1 METKL
6 RYKYS
11 MLSFKEFISEAADS
25 AQNLHMTHAD
35 EDIFERGDKGAQAA
49 IDFLR
54 DFADTIGTNHANL
67 TVKWDG
73 APALFAGY
81 DPDDGKFFVGTKSVF
96 AKNPKLYKT
105 QKDITDNEKGG
116 KADKLKV
123 ALKELPKI
131 GIPKGTVLQGDMLFT
146 KGDQKYETIDGIR
159 YLTVH
164 PNTIVYAWPSKS
176 DIAARIRNANMGIIW
191 HTSYSG
197 RGSLATYSA
206 SFGVDIS
213 RLKTTRNVFMDDAY
227 FKGSDI
233 GLDDNEYRE
242 LDNHIKKAERLIG
255 GFDSIVDIM
264 NTIPSSAAGANVKTF
279 INSKIRA
286 GQLPNPRSAA
296 NEYIDYLKT
305 YWDDKVISKV
315 KSENAINTKK
325 AALKQLIDDLRK
337 NMSTLVKA
345 FQYVDEITQ
354 AKMIAINKLNMIN
367 NQKTFVLTK
376 DGFKVTEPEGYVA
389 INTEK
394 GEAVKFVDRLNFSH
408 FNFSTE
414 YIKGWQR

>member
-1 METKL
+1 
-6 RYKYS
+6 
-11 MLSFKEFISEAADS
+11 MLSFMEYISEAADS

-35 EDIFERGDKGAQAA
+35 EDIFERGDTGAQAA
-49 IDFLR
+49 IDFLK
-54 DFADTIGTNHANL
+54 DFAETVGTNEANL

-81 DPDDGKFFVGTKSVF
+81 DPSDNKFFVGTKSVF

-116 KADKLKV
+116 KAQKLKV
-123 ALKELPKI
+123 ALKELPSV

-146 KGDQKYETIDGIR
+146 KGDQKYETIDGVR

-164 PNTIVYAWPSKS
+164 PNTIVYAWPSNS
-176 DIAARIRNANMGIIW
+176 DVAKRIRNANIGIIW

-197 RGSLATYSA
+197 RGDLSTYSA
-206 SFGVDIS
+206 TFGVDVS
-213 RLKTTRNVFMDDAY
+213 KLKTTRNVFMDDAY
-227 FKGSDI
+227 FKGANI
-233 GLDDNEYRE
+233 GLDDNEHRS
-242 LDNHIKKAERLIG
+242 LMSHISKAERYIG
-255 GFDSIVDIM
+255 NFDDIVTVM

-296 NEYIDYLKT
+296 NEYLDYLKT
-305 YWDDKVISKV
+305 YWEDKVISKV
-315 KSENAINTKK
+315 KSETAINTKK
-325 AALKQLIDDLRK
+325 AALKQLLDDLK
-337 NMSTLVKA
+337 NIMPTLVKA

-367 NQKTFVLTK
+367 NQKTFVLTN

-408 FNFSTE
+408 FNFSSE

>member
-1 METKL
+1 
-6 RYKYS
+6 
-11 MLSFKEFISEAADS
+11 MLSFMEYISEAADS

-49 IDFLR
+49 IDFLK
-54 DFADTIGTNHANL
+54 DFAETVGTNEANL

-81 DPDDGKFFVGTKSVF
+81 DPSDNKFFVGTKSVF

-116 KADKLKV
+116 KAQKLKV
-123 ALKELPKI
+123 ALKELPSV

-146 KGDQKYETIDGIR
+146 KGDQKYETIDGVR

-164 PNTIVYAWPSKS
+164 PNTIVYAWPSNS
-176 DIAARIRNANMGIIW
+176 DVAKRIRNANIGIIW

-197 RGSLATYSA
+197 RGDLSTYSA
-206 SFGVDIS
+206 TFGVDVS
-213 RLKTTRNVFMDDAY
+213 KLKTTRNVFMDDAY
-227 FKGSDI
+227 FKGANI
-233 GLDDNEYRE
+233 GLDDNEYRS
-242 LDNHIKKAERLIG
+242 LISHISKAERYIG
-255 GFDSIVDIM
+255 NFDDVVTVM
-264 NTIPSSAAGANVKTF
+264 NSIPSSAAGANVKTF

-296 NEYIDYLKT
+296 NEYLDYLKT
-305 YWDDKVISKV
+305 YWEDKVISKV
-315 KSENAINTKK
+315 KSETAINSKK
-325 AALKQLIDDLRK
+325 AALKQLLDDLK
-337 NMSTLVKA
+337 SIMPTLVKA

-367 NQKTFVLTK
+367 NQKTFVLTN

-408 FNFSTE
+408 FNFSSE

>member
-1 METKL
+1 
-6 RYKYS
+6 
-11 MLSFKEFISEAADS
+11 MLSFMEYISEAADS

-49 IDFLR
+49 IDFLK
-54 DFADTIGTNHANL
+54 DFAETVGTNEANL

-81 DPDDGKFFVGTKSVF
+81 DPSDNKFFVGTKSVF

-116 KADKLKV
+116 KAQKLKV
-123 ALKELPKI
+123 ALKELPSV

-146 KGDQKYETIDGIR
+146 KGDQKYETIDGVR

-164 PNTIVYAWPSKS
+164 PNTIVYAWPSNS
-176 DIAARIRNANMGIIW
+176 DVAKRIRNANIGIIW

-197 RGSLATYSA
+197 RGDLSTYSA
-206 SFGVDIS
+206 TFGVDVS
-213 RLKTTRNVFMDDAY
+213 KLKTTRNVFMDDAY
-227 FKGSDI
+227 FKGANI
-233 GLDDNEYRE
+233 GLDDNEYRS
-242 LDNHIKKAERLIG
+242 LISHISKAERYIG
-255 GFDSIVDIM
+255 NFDDVVTVM
-264 NTIPSSAAGANVKTF
+264 NSIPSSAAGANVKTF

-296 NEYIDYLKT
+296 NEYLDYLKT
-305 YWDDKVISKV
+305 YWEDKVISKV
-315 KSENAINTKK
+315 KSETAINTKK
-325 AALKQLIDDLRK
+325 AALKQLLDDLK
-337 NMSTLVKA
+337 SIMPTLVKA

-367 NQKTFVLTK
+367 NQKTFVLTN

-408 FNFSTE
+408 FNFSSE

>member
-1 METKL
+1 ME
-6 RYKYS
+6 Y
-11 MLSFKEFISEAADS
+11 ISEAADS

-49 IDFLR
+49 IDFLK
-54 DFADTIGTNHANL
+54 DFAETVGTNEANL

-81 DPDDGKFFVGTKSVF
+81 DPSDNKFFVGTKSVF

-116 KADKLKV
+116 KAQKLKV
-123 ALKELPKI
+123 ALKELPSV

-146 KGDQKYETIDGIR
+146 KGDQKYETIDGVR

-164 PNTIVYAWPSKS
+164 PNTIVYAWPSNS
-176 DIAARIRNANMGIIW
+176 DVAKRIRNANIGIIW

-197 RGSLATYSA
+197 RGDLSSYSA
-206 SFGVDIS
+206 TFGVDVS
-213 RLKTTRNVFMDDAY
+213 KLKTTRNVFMDDAY
-227 FKGSDI
+227 FKGANI
-233 GLDDNEYRE
+233 GLDDNEYRS
-242 LDNHIKKAERLIG
+242 LISHISKAERYIG
-255 GFDSIVDIM
+255 NFDDVVTVM
-264 NTIPSSAAGANVKTF
+264 NSIPSSAAGANVKTF

-296 NEYIDYLKT
+296 NEYLDYLKT
-305 YWDDKVISKV
+305 YWEDKVISKV
-315 KSENAINTKK
+315 KSETAINTKK
-325 AALKQLIDDLRK
+325 AALKQLLDDLK
-337 NMSTLVKA
+337 SIMPTLVKA

-367 NQKTFVLTK
+367 NQKTFVLTN

-408 FNFSTE
+408 FNFSSE

>member
-1 METKL
+1 
-6 RYKYS
+6 
-11 MLSFKEFISEAADS
+11 MLSFMEYISEAADS

-49 IDFLR
+49 IDFLK
-54 DFADTIGTNHANL
+54 DFAQTVGTNEANL

-81 DPDDGKFFVGTKSVF
+81 DPSDNKFFVGTKSVF

-116 KADKLKV
+116 KAQKLKV
-123 ALKELPKI
+123 ALKELPSV

-146 KGDQKYETIDGIR
+146 KGDQKYETIDGVR

-164 PNTIVYAWPSKS
+164 PNTIVYAWPSNS
-176 DIAARIRNANMGIIW
+176 DVAKRIRNANIGIIW

-197 RGSLATYSA
+197 RGDLSTYSA
-206 SFGVDIS
+206 TFGVDVS
-213 RLKTTRNVFMDDAY
+213 KLKTTRNVFMDDAY
-227 FKGSDI
+227 FKGANI
-233 GLDDNEYRE
+233 GLDDNEHRS
-242 LDNHIKKAERLIG
+242 LMSHISKAERYIG
-255 GFDSIVDIM
+255 NFDDVVTVM
-264 NTIPSSAAGANVKTF
+264 NSIPSSAAGASVKTF

-296 NEYIDYLKT
+296 NEYLDYLKT
-305 YWDDKVISKV
+305 YWEDKVISKV
-315 KSENAINTKK
+315 KSETAINTKK
-325 AALKQLIDDLRK
+325 AALKQLLDDLK
-337 NMSTLVKA
+337 SIMPTLVKA

-367 NQKTFVLTK
+367 NQKTFVLTN

-408 FNFSTE
+408 FNFSSE

>member
-1 METKL
+1 ME
-6 RYKYS
+6 Y
-11 MLSFKEFISEAADS
+11 ISEAADS

-49 IDFLR
+49 IDFLK
-54 DFADTIGTNHANL
+54 DFAETVGTNEANL

-81 DPDDGKFFVGTKSVF
+81 DPSDNKFFVGTKSVF

-116 KADKLKV
+116 KAQKLKV
-123 ALKELPKI
+123 ALKELPSV

-146 KGDQKYETIDGIR
+146 KGDQKYETIDGVR

-164 PNTIVYAWPSKS
+164 PNTIVYAWPSNS
-176 DIAARIRNANMGIIW
+176 DVAKRIRNANIGIIW

-197 RGSLATYSA
+197 RGDLSTYSA
-206 SFGVDIS
+206 TFGVDVS
-213 RLKTTRNVFMDDAY
+213 KLKTTRNVFMDDAY
-227 FKGSDI
+227 FKGANI
-233 GLDDNEYRE
+233 GLDDNEYRS
-242 LDNHIKKAERLIG
+242 LISHISKAERYIG
-255 GFDSIVDIM
+255 NFDDVVTVM
-264 NTIPSSAAGANVKTF
+264 NSIPSSAAGANVKTF

-296 NEYIDYLKT
+296 NEYLDYLKT
-305 YWDDKVISKV
+305 YWEDKVISKV
-315 KSENAINTKK
+315 KSETAINTKK
-325 AALKQLIDDLRK
+325 AALKQLLDDLK
-337 NMSTLVKA
+337 SIMPTLVKA

-367 NQKTFVLTK
+367 NQKTFVLTN

-408 FNFSTE
+408 FNFSSE